1 LEHDIL
7 QQTVETLVPF
17 LVQLIKSRGYRTATI
32 GECLGDDPKN
42 WYRDVTTGEAV
53 GPARDYSYNFT
64 GTIACNPPGT
74 VSTDGTCGPDF
85 GGLVCPLGLWY
96 L

>member
-7 QQTVETLVPF
+7 QQTVETPVPCLVELF
-17 LVQLIKSRGYRTATI
+17 EACGYRTATI
-32 GECLGDDPKN
+32 GECRGDDLKN

-64 GTIACNPPGT
+64 GTIACNPPVT
-74 VSTDGTCGPDF
+74 ASTDGTCGPTF
-85 GGLVCPLGLWY
+85 GGLVCPLGMWFV
-96 L
+96 